1 MSDASADSMPGP
13 TDTSAV
19 ELDEI
24 RDIGLFGGLDD
35 AVLEALVREL
45 RVLALDPGGVVFREN
60 DRGREMFVLLSGEM
74 EVVKQSRRDVPS
86 RVAVLG
92 PGDWFGEM
100 SILDVM
106 PRSATV
112 RAIAYSL
119 PHGSFTPRGASANAL
134 YGFFV
139 SHRAMCP
146 KLFWFGTSSTC
157 RARQW
162 ASSARMSAGVSGLAS
177 RQTTSCPAYAN
188 VCSM

>member
-112 RAIAYSL
+112 RAIAYSRVL
-119 PHGSFTPRGASANAL
+119 RIGAAVTANQ
-134 YGFFV
+134 
-139 SHRAMCP
+139 M
-146 KLFWFGTSSTC
+146 
-157 RARQW
+157 
-162 ASSARMSAGVSGLAS
+162 
-177 RQTTSCPAYAN
+177 
-188 VCSM
+188 